1 MAPSS
6 SGPGQ
11 MVLSHQIEGS
21 NPFGATKSE
30 AENYL
35 CGGFPLFSFVDPAQR
50 PPNLENGVPASRTTS
65 GHVYLSFRRFSL
77 NLGNGVKA
85 RSKDDLREFL
95 DKQECG

>member
-1 MAPSS
+1 
-6 SGPGQ
+6 
-11 MVLSHQIEGS
+11 
-21 NPFGATKSE
+21 
-30 AENYL
+30 
-35 CGGFPLFSFVDPAQR
+35 VDPAQR